1 MDDWSD
7 LDAFHA
13 VIETG
18 SLAAAARRLKVS
30 HPTIGRRLDAL
41 EARLG
46 TPLIVRGAS
55 GVTLTEAGAG
65 ILDNV
70 RRMSQEADAIHRLA
84 AGLDTGLSGVVT
96 VSSIEGVGTTVLPRL
111 FSELRAEHRDITF
124 NLDISGQ
131 AANLARREADIAV
144 RFGGAG
150 AQHSLVAQRIASI
163 GMGFYASPD
172 YLDAN
177 GRPNTFDELTGHDVV
192 TSGVGLDPSA
202 FESADGETAQ
212 GRVSLQCFSPPGT
225 FLALETGM
233 GIGVVSHWRARA
245 RSSLERVLPDVEA
258 KPIEVWLVA
267 HADVKKS
274 ARIRI
279 VYDHLAKRF
288 ADNARNFREGDPEIS
303 ERID

>member
-13 VIETG
+13 VVETG
-18 SLAAAARRLKVS
+18 SLAAAARRLNVS

-41 EARLG
+41 EARLSAQ
-46 TPLIVRGAS
+46 LIVRGAS
-55 GVTLTEAGAG
+55 GVTLTEAGAA

-70 RRMSQEADAIHRLA
+70 RRMGQEADAIHRLA

-111 FSELRAEHRDITF
+111 FAELRDDHPDITF

-131 AANLARREADIAV
+131 AANLVRREADIAV

-150 AQHSLVAQRIASI
+150 AQQSLITRRIATI
-163 GMGFYASPD
+163 GMGFYAAPD
-172 YLDAN
+172 YLDLK
-177 GRPNTFDELTGHDVV
+177 GRPAVFEELAGHDVV
-192 TSGVGLDPSA
+192 ASGLGEDPSL
-202 FESADGETAQ
+202 FETIDGKQSQ
-212 GRVSLQCFSPPGT
+212 GRVSLLSLSPLGT
-225 FLALETGM
+225 FRGLEAGM
-233 GIGVVSHWRARA
+233 GVGIASHWRSRA
-245 RSSLERVLPDVEA
+245 RPTLERVLPEVEV

-267 HADVKKS
+267 HAEVKKS

-288 ADNARNFREGDPEIS
+288 VENAQNFREGDPEIS